1 MEEVTII
8 DYDHQGRG
16 MARINDKI
24 VFIPNTMIDEIVKIK
39 ITKDK
44 KKYMEA
50 EVVEFIKESPDRVKG
65 ICPYYKTCG
74 GCDILHLQYI
84 EQLEYKQNKIKNIV
98 SRYLKEDIKINNII
112 PSDKQFNY
120 RNKVT
125 LQVDKNKIGYY
136 SKKTNNIT
144 PIKKCLLIDDK
155 LNNYISYID
164 KANEQIILRTNGTDV
179 LDNNDNFIIK
189 TIGKYKY
196 LVSLKSFF
204 QINDNVTY
212 KMYEK
217 IKEYCAA
224 TKEDNILDLYC
235 GTGTIG
241 IYLSENCNKVLG
253 IEINKQ
259 AIRDA
264 NKNKE
269 LNNINNIEFIAE
281 DVSKVINKI
290 KFNPT
295 IVVVDP
301 PRAGLDEKTIK
312 EIIKMAP
319 HTLVY
324 VSCDPMTLMRD
335 LNILKY
341 YFNIKE
347 ITPFDMFPNTY
358 HVESVVLLRLKNV
371 EK

>member
-16 MARINDKI
+16 MAKINDKI
-24 VFIPNTMIDEIVKIK
+24 VFIPNTMIGEIVKIK
-39 ITKDK
+39 ITKNK
-44 KKYMEA
+44 KNYMEA
-50 EVVEFIKESPDRVKG
+50 KVIEYIKENEKRIKKL
-65 ICPYYKTCG
+65 CPYYEKCG
-74 GCDILHLQYI
+74 GCDILHLPYD
-84 EQLEYKQNKIKNIV
+84 EQLIYKENKIRNII
-98 SRYLKEDIKINNII
+98 SRYLKEDIKINSIVK
-112 PSDKQFNY
+112 SDKHFNY
-120 RNKVT
+120 RNKVI
-125 LQVDKNKIGYY
+125 LHANNNKIGYY
-136 SKKTNNIT
+136 EKNTNNI
-144 PIKKCLLIDDK
+144 ISINNCLLLDPSLNKYIKTLNKID
-155 LNNYISYID
+155 
-164 KANEQIILRTNGTDV
+164 NELVLRTNGIDI
-179 LDNNDNFIIK
+179 LDDDNSFIIK
-189 TIGKYKY
+189 NIGEYKY

-212 KMYEK
+212 KLYEK
-217 IKEYCAA
+217 VKEYCNS

-241 IYLSENCNKVLG
+241 IYLSKECNSVLG

-259 AIRDA
+259 AIMDA

-269 LNNINNIEFIAE
+269 LNNITNIEFIAQ

-290 KFNPT
+290 KFKPS
-295 IVVVDP
+295 IIVVDP

-312 EIIKMAP
+312 EIIKMNP
-319 HTLVY
+319 RRLVY
-324 VSCDPMTLMRD
+324 VSCDPMTLVRD

-358 HVESVVLLRLKNV
+358 HVETISLL
-371 EK
+371 EKK